1 MRIVLASRGERYES
15 FERWTELTTDTAF
28 DTTHPY
34 YDPKSDKDAPTWY
47 MVNVRFVRRLEHP
60 VTLAWVKKLAGL
72 AEPPEGVK
80 YIGKEGLKAIKEM
93 PLVNRG
99 RLSVQPVSEEAYDA
113 IVAMGEKGGMDEL
126 PVPKKAKAVK
136 REKED
141 ENEEGQKDE
150 PDNGKVKKEP
160 ASKKAKTEPK
170 PKAEPK
176 VKKEPPPAPEGTR
189 RSSRLRK

>member
-1 MRIVLASRGERYES
+1 
-15 FERWTELTTDTAF
+15 
-28 DTTHPY
+28 
-34 YDPKSDKDAPTWY
+34 

-72 AEPPEGVK
+72 SEPPEGVK

-99 RLSVQPVSEEAYDA
+99 RLSVQPVSEEAYDT

-126 PVPKKAKAVK
+126 PAPKKAKAVK

-141 ENEEGQKDE
+141 EEEGEKDG
-150 PDNGKVKKEP
+150 PDNSKVKKEP
-160 ASKKAKTEPK
+160 AQKKAKTEPK